1 MATFYRYSLLLTLLG
16 AALAPAHAQSVPF
29 TAARIPN
36 KELLKIAQHAVR
48 DGEDEYKAKPPRYAA
63 ALPHFLEAQKIN
75 PNNGLL
81 NLEIGDCY
89 LSMGDKDNALP
100 YLQKAAELETGPT
113 APRAHYLLG
122 RVYQLNARWADGI
135 KEFEKAKPVA
145 TGPAKKGQPT
155 LDAVSA
161 EVGRRLSE
169 CKAGLRLSQHPV
181 RLFVDNL
188 GPTVNSPE
196 DERNPLVTADESG
209 LFLTS
214 HRAGA
219 LGGAK
224 DAGGHGFVP
233 DVYHATRTE
242 QDWGP
247 ARTLNAP
254 VNSNG
259 ADVAVAV
266 SVDGQ
271 RLLLHADG
279 DEADLSEVRL
289 APGGWTKPHALD
301 SRINTKYRETSATFS
316 PDGRYVY
323 FVSDKPEGSL
333 GGRDIY
339 KAEIDGK
346 NPPVNLGS
354 VINTP
359 YDEEGVFMQADGKTL
374 IFSSQGHGTM
384 GGFDIFKSVY
394 ENGKWSEPENLGAP
408 INTPN
413 DELYFVTTASGRYG
427 YFASDRPG
435 GTGGLDLY
443 RITFLGALKEPQ
455 LDQDDRLLSEQ
466 KRLIREPKP
475 VLVVPVV
482 TPNVTLL
489 RGVVTNIT
497 NQQPVPAKLDVINN
511 ANGQTI
517 ASFQT
522 TPTGRFLVPLPTGT
536 NYALVVQNEDFL
548 NYFDN
553 VNLPPDAGYSEAKH
567 DIRLQKLEPGSNIVL
582 HNVFFDPGQAVLRP
596 ESTAELTRLAQLL
609 SDHSRLK
616 LLLAGHTDEAA
627 TADQNKELS
636 QRRVQ
641 AIAAWLVAH
650 KIKTERITATGYGA
664 TVPYNDTDA
673 GRLLTRRT
681 EFKVVSR

>member
-1 MATFYRYSLLLTLLG
+1 MASLYRCSLLITLLG
-16 AALAPAHAQSVPF
+16 GTLLSARAQSVPF

-36 KELLKIAQHAVR
+36 KELLKIAQHAIR
-48 DGEDEYKAKPPRYAA
+48 DGEDEYKAKPPRYGA

-75 PNNGLL
+75 PSNGAL

-89 LSMGDKDNALP
+89 LNMGDKGSALP
-100 YLQKAAELETGPT
+100 HLQKAAELETGPA

-122 RVYQLNARWADGI
+122 RAYQLNARWAEGI

-145 TGPAKKGQPT
+145 TGPVKKGQPN
-155 LDAVSA
+155 LDALSA
-161 EVGRRLSE
+161 EVGRRLGE
-169 CKAGLRLSQHPV
+169 CKAGLRLSQHPLRV
-181 RLFVDNL
+181 FVDNL

-219 LGGAK
+219 QGGNK
-224 DAGGHGFVP
+224 QPDGRGYLP
-233 DVYHATRTE
+233 DVYHAARTD

-266 SVDGQ
+266 SADGQ

-279 DEADLSEVRL
+279 DEADLSEAHL
-289 APGGWTKPHALD
+289 APGGWSKPRALG
-301 SRINTKYRETSATFS
+301 SHINTKYRESSATFS
-316 PDGRYVY
+316 PDGRFVY
-323 FVSDKPEGSL
+323 FVSEKPEGSL

-346 NPPVNLGS
+346 NPPVNLGPA
-354 VINTP
+354 INTP
-359 YDEEGVFMQADGKTL
+359 YDEEGVFMQPDGKTL
-374 IFSSQGHGTM
+374 LFSSQGHGTM

-413 DELYFVTTASGRYG
+413 DDLYFVTTASGRYG

-443 RITFLGALKEPQ
+443 RVTFLGAVKQPQ

-466 KRLIREPKP
+466 TRLVREPKP
-475 VLVVPVV
+475 ALVVPVV

-489 RGVVTNIT
+489 KGVVTNIA

-511 ANGQTI
+511 ANGQVI
-517 ASFQT
+517 ATYQT
-522 TPTGRFLVPLPTGT
+522 TPTGRFLVPLPSGT

-553 VNLPPDAGYSEAKH
+553 VNKPADAGYAETRH
-567 DIRLQKLEPGSNIVL
+567 DIRLQKLEAGSNIVL

-596 ESTAELTRLAQLL
+596 ESTPELTRLAQLL

-616 LLLAGHTDEAA
+616 LHLAGHTDEAA
-627 TADQNKELS
+627 TPDQNQDLS
-636 QRRVQ
+636 SRRVL
-641 AIAAWLVAH
+641 AIMAWLVAH
-650 KIKTERITATGYGA
+650 KIKPERLTATGYGA

-673 GRLLTRRT
+673 GRLLNRRT
-681 EFKVVSR
+681 EFKVVAR